1 MNHTASSCTCG
12 SAEPPISVPFFFLAI
27 CLSLS
32 SIISSF
38 YTHKKVLALEQQH
51 QSMEGHKEYG
61 KMLISSSP

>member
-1 MNHTASSCTCG
+1 MNHTAANCTCG
-12 SAEPPISVPFFFLAI
+12 PAEPPISVPFFFIAI

-38 YTHKKVLALEQQH
+38 YTHKKVIALEQH

-61 KMLISSSP
+61 KMLIRSSP